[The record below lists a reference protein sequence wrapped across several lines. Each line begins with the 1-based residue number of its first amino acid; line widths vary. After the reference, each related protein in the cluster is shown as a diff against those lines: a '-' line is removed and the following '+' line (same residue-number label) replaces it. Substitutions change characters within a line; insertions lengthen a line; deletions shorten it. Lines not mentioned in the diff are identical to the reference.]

1 MEKRQSNFELLRIL
15 SIFMI
20 AIFHCALYSGF
31 TFTQGL
37 DANGLLIKTF
47 WMFGEAGVNL
57 FILIS
62 GYFLITSRFRW
73 KKLVLLAAEVWF
85 YCWTTASAAFLLTG
99 KAFAGKRDL
108 FMNLF
113 PVVGQR
119 YWFATAYVVLYL
131 LSPFLNI
138 FLRAMDQKTY
148 RRFLGL
154 VLLLYSVI
162 PTFTGLA
169 TNSTED
175 FLFFNRLI
183 WMMILYS
190 VAAYIRLYPEPWM
203 SNAKWG
209 GVLSAASFMILVLSI
224 VVIDRF
230 STFFARLGT
239 EEPAY
244 LWRPNTIPMFTFSAG
259 MFLLFSCLKT
269 RTHIWINRL
278 ASTTFAVYLLHEGN
292 LSKWLWGTLFH
303 CRDYQGSPWLG
314 VRILLSALAV
324 VVLGMIIDL
333 FRQLLE
339 KHTLRPLLNRLWP
352 DAPKRQMSS
361 R

>member
-85 YCWTTASAAFLLTG
+85 YCWTTAFAAFLLTG

-209 GVLSAASFMILVLSI
+209 GGTERGVFYDLGFVDRRYRQVFNFLCQTWHRGTGLSLAAQYHTYVHIQRRNVFAVFMPENKNTYLDKPVGIHDICCLSAA
-224 VVIDRF
+224 
-230 STFFARLGT
+230 
-239 EEPAY
+239 
-244 LWRPNTIPMFTFSAG
+244 
-259 MFLLFSCLKT
+259 
-269 RTHIWINRL
+269 
-278 ASTTFAVYLLHEGN
+278 
-292 LSKWLWGTLFH
+292 
-303 CRDYQGSPWLG
+303 
-314 VRILLSALAV
+314 
-324 VVLGMIIDL
+324 
-333 FRQLLE
+333 
-339 KHTLRPLLNRLWP
+339 
-352 DAPKRQMSS
+352 
-361 R
+361 